1 MYEVEAE
8 AEYNGPMARIAIIG
22 CGPRGLAVLERLTAF
37 AEERGVQDLCI
48 EVIEEYAPG
57 SGAVWNP
64 EQSPLMLMN
73 TASGEV
79 TAFVDETVE
88 LSGPLC
94 TGPTLYEWAHSA
106 AAEPWLALAGEW
118 AQQEAARLAA
128 ADPASRPLYGLYLQ
142 WRFSQLD
149 GAGVRVHTRRAR
161 RVHRFGEGWQI
172 DFADEAESIRV
183 DACVLTLGHIPALLP
198 PDVRQLDEALAQL
211 GITNTL
217 HIHPA
222 NAADHL
228 AELETLEPRETV
240 LIKGVGLSFFDY
252 MAALTEG
259 RGGRFTAA
267 GYEPSGREP
276 HIVAGSPSGLPYRGK
291 RNLLQQYT
299 PQVLTPEAIADLTP
313 PIDFMRDIWPL
324 ITAEVEAHYPDVDW
338 QKIIDPAVDMGQWRQ
353 WLHTYLTEDA
363 SWFDPIRD
371 TWPVIEQA
379 VGAGRLSAHSY
390 SAHFKDFFTG
400 VNSANLQG
408 PPQFRL
414 AQLDALIDAGI
425 VTLPGPGFYVE
436 PSAPEGFVGYSRM
449 NATQRYHSR
458 VCIEARQPNPDV
470 SVSADPLMQQ
480 LLAEDLAMEM
490 VLEDASGTAATGALA
505 ISEETM
511 RVIHPANGQPWA
523 SLYAFGISVA
533 GLHWPVA
540 ETAQA
545 RSNHGILRRADAI
558 AADIAARFM
567 A

>member
-1 MYEVEAE
+1 M
-8 AEYNGPMARIAIIG
+8 R
-22 CGPRGLAVLERLTAF
+22 
-37 AEERGVQDLCI
+37 DLCI
-48 EVIEEYAPG
+48 EVFEEYAPG

-106 AAEPWLALAGEW
+106 AAEPWLALGGQW
-118 AQQEAARLAA
+118 AQREAEQLLADA
-128 ADPASRPLYGLYLQ
+128 PASRPLYGLYLQ
-142 WRFSQLD
+142 WRFSQLN
-149 GAGVRVHTRRAR
+149 GAGVRVHTRRVR
-161 RVHRFGEGWQI
+161 RVSRFGEGWQI
-172 DFADEAESIRV
+172 DCEDEETSIRV

-198 PDVRQLDEALAQL
+198 PDVRQLDETLKNL
-211 GITNTL
+211 DITDTL
-217 HIHPA
+217 HIHPG
-222 NAADHL
+222 NAAEHL
-228 AELETLEPRETV
+228 AELETLEPGETV
-240 LIKGVGLSFFDY
+240 LIKGLGLSFFDY

-259 RGGRFTAA
+259 RGGRFTAD
-267 GYEPSGREP
+267 GYEPSGKEP
-276 HIVAGSPSGLPYRGK
+276 HIVAGSPGGLPYRGK
-291 RNLLQQYT
+291 RALLKQYT

-313 PIDFMRDIWPL
+313 PVDFMRDLWPL

-338 QKIIDPAVDMGQWRQ
+338 QKVLDPAVDMSQWSS

-363 SWFDPIRD
+363 SWFTPIRD

-390 SAHFKDFFTG
+390 TSHFSDFFTG
-400 VNSANLQG
+400 VNSSNLQG

-414 AQLDALIDAGI
+414 EQLDVLMSAGI
-425 VTLPGPGFYVE
+425 VTLPGPSFYVE
-436 PSAPEGFVGYSRM
+436 AAAPQGFVGYSRL
-449 NATQRYHSR
+449 NATERYHSR

-480 LLAEDLAMEM
+480 LLNDEVATEM
-490 VLEDASGTAATGALA
+490 VLRDATGTAPTGALA
-505 ISEETM
+505 ISEDAM
-511 RVIHPANGQPWA
+511 RVINPANGQPWA

-558 AADIAARFM
+558 AADIAERWM
-567 A
+567 S